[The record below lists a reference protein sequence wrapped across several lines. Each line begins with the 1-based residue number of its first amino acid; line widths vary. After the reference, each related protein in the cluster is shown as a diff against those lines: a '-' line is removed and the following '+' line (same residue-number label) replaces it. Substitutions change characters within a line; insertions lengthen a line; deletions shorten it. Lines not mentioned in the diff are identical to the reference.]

1 MDQSSGILGCL
12 GQLNYIK
19 CYSLSISKVYLIWP
33 LLTMALL
40 TPMEIIHDSQ
50 MICCE
55 IVDSDKVIE
64 KLQSRNPS
72 KHKLLLLNCIPVP
85 QKLPGAYLF

>member
-33 LLTMALL
+33 LLTMSLL

-64 KLQSRNPS
+64 KSYKVEILQNITYF
-72 KHKLLLLNCIPVP
+72 C
-85 QKLPGAYLF
+85 